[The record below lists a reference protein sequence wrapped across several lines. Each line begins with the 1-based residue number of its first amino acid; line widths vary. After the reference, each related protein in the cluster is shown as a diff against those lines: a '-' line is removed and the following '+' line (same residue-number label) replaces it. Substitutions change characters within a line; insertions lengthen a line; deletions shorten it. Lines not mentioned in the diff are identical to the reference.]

1 MSIGPDN
8 LGNGSATQE
17 RFAGQYRK
25 SRREASLTAEPPAE
39 AEPAARNG
47 LPAGRE
53 SAAQRPGLPSLDMGG
68 LAEPVYPPPGWNGP
82 PTDLAAADV
91 SAIAD
96 HPLLRGLLLELP
108 PKGTVP
114 APGWLDRW
122 FEAAR
127 SILELLYLQDADR
140 RLRSTAGVRPK
151 QRFFDARPSG
161 ARPFAP
167 ARTGLGAQLSVSW
180 CVAVAG

>member
-1 MSIGPDN
+1 MSIGPDSI
-8 LGNGSATQE
+8 GNGSATQE

-25 SRREASLTAEPPAE
+25 SRREASLTAEPPAD
-39 AEPAARNG
+39 AESAPRNG
-47 LPAGRE
+47 LPTGRE
-53 SAAQRPGLPSLDMGG
+53 PSAPGLPSLDG
-68 LAEPVYPPPGWNGP
+68 LAEPIYPPPGWNGP
-82 PTDLAAADV
+82 PTDPHSADV

-127 SILELLYLQDADR
+127 SILELLYLQDANR
-140 RLRSTAGVRPK
+140 RP
-151 QRFFDARPSG
+151 
-161 ARPFAP
+161 
-167 ARTGLGAQLSVSW
+167 
-180 CVAVAG
+180 

>member
-1 MSIGPDN
+1 MSIGPES

-25 SRREASLTAEPPAE
+25 SRREASLTAEPPGE
-39 AEPAARNG
+39 GEPSARNG
-47 LPAGRE
+47 LPTGHE
-53 SAAQRPGLPSLDMGG
+53 SAGQRPGLPSLDMGG

-82 PTDLAAADV
+82 PTAPAAADI

-127 SILELLYLQDADR
+127 SILELLYVQNADR
-140 RLRSTAGVRPK
+140 RP
-151 QRFFDARPSG
+151 
-161 ARPFAP
+161 
-167 ARTGLGAQLSVSW
+167 
-180 CVAVAG
+180 